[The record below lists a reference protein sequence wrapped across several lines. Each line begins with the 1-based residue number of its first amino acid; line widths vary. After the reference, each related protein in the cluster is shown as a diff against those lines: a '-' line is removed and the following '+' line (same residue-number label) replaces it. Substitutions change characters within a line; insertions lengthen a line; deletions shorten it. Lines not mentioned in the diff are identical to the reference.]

1 MRNMEGRCK
10 SALCLRGWKRMDEQT
25 LRAWAKELGFA
36 KAALCPSSAFEQ
48 AHRLV
53 LRQAPLAERRQL
65 RFDPG
70 ADDSRTRSLAVLLW
84 PYAPSALTQGE
95 ALFVDSYYPASNA
108 AYHAAKRLEE
118 RLTAAGC
125 FARANVSYPAKEAAV
140 RAGLGRIGRSS
151 LLITPE
157 YGTRVVIILMAT
169 DIECEQ
175 VSAAPCAAGCAGC
188 GRCAAAC
195 PAGAIDEHGMTHPER
210 CLRNFMMEGNVMP
223 EPLRRKVGMRLLG
236 CDICQR
242 VCPMQ
247 PEPVQTAPIAIRLD
261 ELVTADAATFSETV
275 SRLGTLIGRNAARPQ
290 RVRAQAALLAGN
302 SGNAAYLP
310 VLREW
315 AQSPFEAVSTHA
327 RWAIEQIK
335 LAGDGA

>member
-1 MRNMEGRCK
+1 MV
-10 SALCLRGWKRMDEQT
+10 DEQT
-25 LRAWAKELGFA
+25 LRAWAEELGFA
-36 KAALCPSSAFEQ
+36 KAALCPAAAFERAKQ
-48 AHRLV
+48 V
-53 LRQAPLAERRQL
+53 VSRQAPLAERRQL
-65 RFDPG
+65 RFEPE
-70 ADDSRTRSLAVLLW
+70 ADDSRTKSLAVLLW
-84 PYAPSALTQGE
+84 PYAPPHLTQGE
-95 ALFVDSYYPASNA
+95 MLFVDSYYPASNMS
-108 AYHAAKRLEE
+108 YHAAKRLEE

-140 RAGLGRIGRSS
+140 RAGLGRIGKNS

-169 DIECEQ
+169 DIACDPVEKETCEEKT
-175 VSAAPCAAGCAGC
+175 GCASC

-195 PAGAIDEHGMTHPER
+195 PSGAMDEQGLAHPER
-210 CLRNFMMEGNVMP
+210 CLRNFMMEGNVTP
-223 EPLRRKVGMRLLG
+223 EPLRKKMGMRLLG

-247 PEPVQTAPIAIRLD
+247 PDFAQTTPIQVRLD
-261 ELVTADAATFSETV
+261 ELVTADAAAFSETV
-275 SRLGTLIGRNAARPQ
+275 SRLGALIGRNAARLQ

-315 AQSPFEAVSTHA
+315 ARSPFEAVREHA
-327 RWAIEQIK
+327 VWAMEQIK
-335 LAGDGA
+335 LAGGGS